1 MATELRR
8 LGFSS
13 VGEAVGW
20 FDQDWRDL
28 DRQGGG
34 RWSAWGRVRL
44 TELLDRWQ
52 DGLPGLLAEA
62 EAPDDRADLVLLS
75 RTVAARRRGL
85 ELEARQWTEIAP
97 LLPGLAPVIGLQDAR
112 RRHEPADP
120 KGDARLL
127 SDAGAALAAARVAL
141 QGEAPR
147 PAPHVAHRAAGAAEA
162 VADALRSWY
171 DFRAG
176 YDPEMVWWAAKP
188 HEQLQTALTDHAAAL
203 RRAAEPA
210 SGHGIVGDPVG
221 RDELVRQLDDAMIPL
236 SPEAL
241 IAAADRAMEWCLAEM
256 ARAALDMGIGDDR
269 RAALERV
276 KGIHGPPGSQ
286 PGLIRDLAFEAI
298 ETVEQGDLL
307 SVPPVARDGWLME
320 MMTAEEQ
327 KANPFFLGGDTIR
340 VSYPTSDM
348 DHGSKL
354 MSLRANNRP
363 FARATVHH
371 ELVPGHHMQAYY
383 ARRTRPYRRL
393 FYNPFWTEGWAL
405 HWEMLLWDRGF
416 AATPEERV
424 GMLFWRSHRCARV
437 AFSLRFHM
445 GLMSAD
451 ECIAMLVDG
460 VGHEPSTAE
469 AEVRRSF
476 RGDYPP
482 LYQCAYLVGAWQ
494 VQALRREALAAG
506 WTDRAF
512 HDAFLRGNSMP
523 VAMARRLLLGLPI
536 EDAPEPWRFGI
547 EETQ

>member
-1 MATELRR
+1 MATELQR
-8 LGFSS
+8 LGFAT

-28 DRQGGG
+28 DQQGGG
-34 RWSAWGRVRL
+34 RWSAWGRVRFS
-44 TELLDRWQ
+44 ELLDRWQ
-52 DGLPGLLAEA
+52 DWLPGLLAEA

-75 RTVAARRRGL
+75 RTVAARRRDL
-85 ELEARQWTEIAP
+85 EQEARQWNEMQP
-97 LLPGLAPVIGLQDAR
+97 LLPGLAPIIGLQDAR

-120 KGDARLL
+120 EGDASLL
-127 SDAGAALAAARVAL
+127 SGAVASLAAARTAL
-141 QGEAPR
+141 EGDGSR
-147 PAPHVAHRAAGAAEA
+147 PAPHVAHRAARAAMA

-176 YDPEMVWWAAKP
+176 YDPVMAWWTARP
-188 HEQLQTALTDHAAAL
+188 HEQLQAALTEQAEAL
-203 RRAAEPA
+203 RHVAEPA

-241 IAAADRAMEWCLAEM
+241 IAAADREMEWCVREM
-256 ARAALDMGIGDDR
+256 SRAASDMGLGGDG

-276 KGIHGPPGSQ
+276 KGLHGPPGSQ

-298 ETVEQGDLL
+298 ATVEEGDLL
-307 SVPPVARDGWLME
+307 TVPSVARDGWLME
-320 MMTAEEQ
+320 MMTAEDQ
-327 KANPFFLGGDTIR
+327 KTNPFFLGGDTIR
-340 VSYPTSDM
+340 VSYPTSGM
-348 DHGSKL
+348 DHEAKL

-383 ARRTRPYRRL
+383 ARRCRPYRRL
-393 FYNPFWTEGWAL
+393 FGTPFWTEGWAL

-424 GMLFWRSHRCARV
+424 GMLFWRTHRCARV

-445 GLMSAD
+445 GLMTAD
-451 ECIAMLVDG
+451 ECIAMLVQK

-506 WTDRAF
+506 WADRAF
-512 HDAFLRGNSMP
+512 HDAFLRGNCMP

-536 EDAPEPWRFGI
+536 EDAPEQWRFGI